1 MNQKNQLRKN
11 PSRETCE
18 SIIRR
23 ILMTELTQNGK
34 NRHFRKATD
43 FMSYFESLYPA
54 SDALTKQVQRAV
66 QSLHMPKDA
75 DGFFIVDKTAAQV
88 EQEQCLGK
96 LFADANVSLHP
107 MEQVETVF
115 LSVPSHMQELLLHT
129 FEQSDLFA
137 GQILTIVRTCNGL
150 LIYTEDKKQL
160 LSLLNRLINQQ
171 SFCNV
176 VYASILW
183 FNAFN
188 LSLFRFSVFIFVF
201 LYISVLYRLM

>member
-34 NRHFRKATD
+34 NRHFRKAAD

-88 EQEQCLGK
+88 EQEQCLEK

-137 GQILTIVRTCNGL
+137 GQIFTIVRTCNGL

-171 SFCNV
+171 
-176 VYASILW
+176 
-183 FNAFN
+183 
-188 LSLFRFSVFIFVF
+188 
-201 LYISVLYRLM
+201 

>member
-34 NRHFRKATD
+34 NRHFRKAAD

-96 LFADANVSLHP
+96 CRCKCLP
-107 MEQVETVF
+107 
-115 LSVPSHMQELLLHT
+115 PSNGT
-129 FEQSDLFA
+129 GRDRFP
-137 GQILTIVRTCNGL
+137 VRTLPYAGTSAAY
-150 LIYTEDKKQL
+150 IRTE
-160 LSLLNRLINQQ
+160 
-171 SFCNV
+171 
-176 VYASILW
+176 
-183 FNAFN
+183 
-188 LSLFRFSVFIFVF
+188 
-201 LYISVLYRLM
+201 

>member
-1 MNQKNQLRKN
+1 MRKHHS
-11 PSRETCE
+11 PDSHDRTYP
-18 SIIRR
+18 
-23 ILMTELTQNGK
+23 K
-34 NRHFRKATD
+34 RKKPALSATD

-137 GQILTIVRTCNGL
+137 GQFLTIVRTCNGL

-171 SFCNV
+171 
-176 VYASILW
+176 
-183 FNAFN
+183 
-188 LSLFRFSVFIFVF
+188 
-201 LYISVLYRLM
+201 

>member
-75 DGFFIVDKTAAQV
+75 GLGEGGLCLNCDVCTFPNCGF
-88 EQEQCLGK
+88 GK
-96 LFADANVSLHP
+96 GF
-107 MEQVETVF
+107 
-115 LSVPSHMQELLLHT
+115 
-129 FEQSDLFA
+129 
-137 GQILTIVRTCNGL
+137 
-150 LIYTEDKKQL
+150 
-160 LSLLNRLINQQ
+160 
-171 SFCNV
+171 
-176 VYASILW
+176 
-183 FNAFN
+183 
-188 LSLFRFSVFIFVF
+188 
-201 LYISVLYRLM
+201 

>member
-34 NRHFRKATD
+34 NRHFRKAAD

-88 EQEQCLGK
+88 EQDLQMQM
-96 LFADANVSLHP
+96 SLSI
-107 MEQVETVF
+107 QW
-115 LSVPSHMQELLLHT
+115 
-129 FEQSDLFA
+129 
-137 GQILTIVRTCNGL
+137 
-150 LIYTEDKKQL
+150 
-160 LSLLNRLINQQ
+160 NR
-171 SFCNV
+171 
-176 VYASILW
+176 
-183 FNAFN
+183 
-188 LSLFRFSVFIFVF
+188 
-201 LYISVLYRLM
+201 

>member
-1 MNQKNQLRKN
+1 MQKHHSPDSHDRTYPK
-11 PSRETCE
+11 R
-18 SIIRR
+18 
-23 ILMTELTQNGK
+23 K

-129 FEQSDLFA
+129 FEQSNLFA

-171 SFCNV
+171 
-176 VYASILW
+176 
-183 FNAFN
+183 
-188 LSLFRFSVFIFVF
+188 
-201 LYISVLYRLM
+201 